1 MRFRFPHRSLMEDRG
16 APPRALLLA
25 CLVVVVANALLLG
38 GAAARRGARI
48 ALDTTVETLRG
59 NLTTLV
65 ELRSD
70 RQAQLETAL
79 ADARRRLA
87 AAQAAL
93 PPDLAR
99 PDIFRLGYELAE
111 DSAVLVLSL
120 HRAEGEVRNTLLGPV
135 AISNVGVVAQAGLEA
150 CLAFL
155 GSFEDL
161 GAGVGLAD
169 VVIRPDQAECSFD
182 VLTLSRGP

>member
-1 MRFRFPHRSLMEDRG
+1 MEGRDS
-16 APPRALLLA
+16 PPRVVLLA
-25 CLVVVVANALLLG
+25 CLVVLVANALLLG

-48 ALDTTVETLRG
+48 ALTATVETLRG

-70 RQAQLETAL
+70 RQAQVESAL
-79 ADARRRLA
+79 ADARDRLA

-99 PDIFRLGYELAE
+99 PDLFRLGYELAE
-111 DSAVLVLSL
+111 DTTVLVLSL
-120 HRAEGEVRNTLLGPV
+120 HRAEGEVRITPLGAV
-135 AISNVGVVAQAGLEA
+135 AISNHQVTAQAGLEA
-150 CLAFL
+150 CLDYM

-161 GAGVGLAD
+161 GAGIGLSG

-182 VLTLSRGP
+182 VLTLTRGP